1 MITIRFQ
8 DAVLNIDKDYFL
20 SEVLKKQGY
29 GEGCF
34 AVAINRHF
42 IPRDHYAKTIL
53 QENDLVE
60 IVMPM
65 QGG

>member
-1 MITIRFQ
+1 MMTIRFQ
-8 DAVLNIDKDYFL
+8 DELLRVTQGCAL
-20 SEVLKKQGY
+20 SEVLLKQGY
-29 GEGCF
+29 NEGCF
-34 AVAINRHF
+34 AIAVNRQF
-42 IPRDHYAKTIL
+42 VPRDHYVAVFL